1 MLAPDRRTACR
12 AIAALLATGALPRAA
27 HAALTVEI
35 IAPASLGDSLDQVA
49 RALAEGLNQMNGA
62 VSAAVTN
69 APGQGG
75 VVGLERFVNTPKT
88 KPLLLATSL
97 GTLGASILARRA
109 ITLDDTAAVQ
119 RVCGEHLVLL
129 VPEQSPLQTLDDLAA
144 ALRRDPSRTLI
155 AGRELGSASHM
166 LCLSLARAYQL
177 GPRALR
183 YTAIDEPGEMFR
195 ALMSGAISV
204 VAGGVPAY
212 AQQLKGGSVR
222 ALAIS
227 AGARVDGFNAPTF
240 RESGVDLE
248 LVDWRGL
255 AAPNTMDPS
264 LVGQIAEA
272 VSLLL
277 ETPAWANVLGRRH
290 WLPLRLKRE
299 AYAAFLET
307 ERDRVA
313 ALYRDA
319 GLI

>member
-12 AIAALLATGALPRAA
+12 AIAALLAAGALPRAA
-27 HAALTVEI
+27 RAALNLEI
-35 IAPASLGDSLDQVA
+35 IAPAALGDSLDQVA

-62 VSAAVTN
+62 VTAAVTN

-75 VVGLERFVNTPKT
+75 FTGLERFVNAPKT

-97 GTLGASILARRA
+97 GTLGATILAKRA
-109 ITLDDTAAVQ
+109 LTLDDTVPVQ
-119 RVCGEHLVLL
+119 RICGEHLVLL
-129 VPEQSPLQTLDDLAA
+129 VPERSPLQTLGDLSAK
-144 ALRRDPSRTLI
+144 LRQDPSKVLL

-177 GPRALR
+177 DPKAMR
-183 YTAIDEPGEMFR
+183 YIAIDEPGEMFR
-195 ALMSGAISV
+195 ALMSGKIDV

-227 AGARVDGFNAPTF
+227 AGARVDGFDAPTF
-240 RESGVDLE
+240 RDSGVDLE

-272 VSLLL
+272 VALLM
-277 ETPAWANVLGRRH
+277 ETPAWANALGRRH
-290 WLPLRLKRE
+290 WLPLHLKRE
-299 AYAAFLET
+299 AYATFLGK

>member
-1 MLAPDRRTACR
+1 MLAPDRRAACR
-12 AIAALLATGALPRAA
+12 AIAALLASGGLPRAA
-27 HAALTVEI
+27 QAALSVEI
-35 IAPASLGDSLDQVA
+35 IAPAELGDSLDQVA
-49 RALAEGLNQMNGA
+49 RALAQGLNEMSGA
-62 VSAAVTN
+62 VTAAVTDT
-69 APGQGG
+69 PGQGG
-75 VVGLERFVNTPKT
+75 FTGLERFVNAPKA

-97 GTLGASILARRA
+97 GTLGATILAKRA
-109 ITLDDTAAVQ
+109 LTLDDTVAVQ
-119 RVCGEHLVLL
+119 RICGEHLVLL
-129 VPEQSPLQTLDDLAA
+129 VPERSPLQNLGDPAA
-144 ALRRDPSRTLI
+144 LLRRDPSQVIL

-177 GPRALR
+177 EPKALP
-183 YTAIDEPGEMFR
+183 YKAIDEPGEMFR
-195 ALMSGAISV
+195 ALMSGAV
-204 VAGGVPAY
+204 TAVAGGVPTY

-227 AGARVDGFNAPTF
+227 AGARVDGFDAPTF
-240 RESGVDLE
+240 KENGVDLE

-272 VSLLL
+272 VSLLMG
-277 ETPAWANVLGRRH
+277 TPAWANALGRRH
-290 WLPLRLKRE
+290 WLPLQLKRE

-307 ERDRVA
+307 ERDRVT